1 MEMVLYSKS
10 DAKLQKDIFL
20 LLLTE
25 KGVALFEVPEIG
37 LKCTSITTIRREEIC
52 WLAAITFML

>member
-37 LKCTSITTIRREEIC
+37 L
-52 WLAAITFML
+52 